1 MGQKVDP
8 YLSKKQVQVLAKSQ
22 TTSDAE
28 RKTTRPITLD
38 TTQTSSIPASCQ
50 GSAPDNETEF
60 LNAWF
65 PRLDTEPYI
74 IPPVHFDTVHVRKV
88 NLAGGHSIKVLK
100 TQEEREQGQDK
111 SANKTVKIDRILK
124 KIHYCLSHIKK
135 EAARQGELL
144 VIMSQAKC
152 SLYGA
157 NSTSLYT
164 GAAAM
169 STNSSDRETL
179 DLREEFVDL
188 LVIHRQQ
195 GILMAATI
203 PKTEENPETLQGDIR
218 KAVDYLEKA
227 KQVVEDCVVNDV
239 TPKPAIHRAVLLPN
253 VTRDCLQGQLV
264 NMNDLRELEQRLG
277 VEPGRSFSEF
287 CLCEDDMADE
297 TRVERW
303 WTTCLK
309 RDVGAE
315 RPMMGHDVY
324 RQLVTKFV
332 TPLTTVQMYL
342 STEPRLQLWTLH
354 DVVQAVGEEHGRD
367 LSRIALFPRQ
377 LELVEDLP
385 DQNKDDVIILYGPPG
400 SAKTFLLLIKGVLWL
415 KEGCGKVFV
424 VQSRPEDGAASAFLV
439 AHQLKMTAAQGPDSV
454 QLVNT
459 QDFWDS
465 EWNTWTQEGEVK
477 YQAWVQQLCDHA
489 RDIPTGAVHILAD
502 EANCDHV
509 SSIVKTLHHRGVR
522 VNLWAAGVTL
532 DIPADLQ
539 DNVRMLTEPL
549 RSPPSV
555 VREVEKANDMKKS
568 TVPAYS
574 VPPVAPPCDGPPLIT
589 IKHYEGREGH
599 EASYFPWRC
608 EECGMQVAHV
618 LLDDLHVG
626 RGDNAAPGLKYNDVF
641 VTGSRIDC
649 GTNTPDDNDRS
660 PAPFIR
666 GLQSAGIPTRQ
677 VSRDDRDAI
686 RRVAENAWPPTATG
700 ATGGGEDAVTVVEEG
715 AVWGLERKV
724 VVYMDGFSDGA
735 NTYGR
740 LRSFSRAT
748 SQVIYVKI
756 G

>member
-1 MGQKVDP
+1 MST
-8 YLSKKQVQVLAKSQ
+8 LSEPSDTGECKECCQCNEESQ
-22 TTSDAE
+22 CDSE
-28 RKTTRPITLD
+28 NCECCSNGSRC
-38 TTQTSSIPASCQ
+38 SSRCFATGCGNYHKIVM
-50 GSAPDNETEF
+50 TEF

-65 PRLDTEPYI
+65 PCLDTQPYI

-111 SANKTVKIDRILK
+111 SANKTAKIDRILQ

-135 EAARQGELL
+135 EAAKQRELM

-227 KQVVEDCVVNDV
+227 KKIVEDCVVNDV

-253 VTRDCLQGQLV
+253 LK
-264 NMNDLRELEQRLG
+264 ELEQRLG

-287 CLCEDDMADE
+287 CLGEDDMADE
-297 TRVERW
+297 TRVKRW

-309 RDVGAE
+309 RDVGAD
-315 RPMMGHDVY
+315 RPMMGQDVY
-324 RQLVTKFV
+324 RRLVTKFV

-354 DVVQAVGEEHGRD
+354 HVVQAVGEEHGRD

-459 QDFWDS
+459 QDFWDN
-465 EWNTWTQEGEVK
+465 ERKTWTQEGEVK

-489 RDIPTGAVHILAD
+489 RDNPTGAVHILAD

-522 VNLWAAGVTL
+522 VNLWAAGVKL

-555 VREVEKANDMKKS
+555 VREVEKANDMKDS

-574 VPPVAPPCDGPPLIT
+574 VPPVAPPCDGPPLIA
-589 IKHYEGREGH
+589 ISHYYDSQGH
-599 EASYFPWRC
+599 EAGYYPWRC
-608 EECGMQVAHV
+608 EECAKQVARV
-618 LLDDLHVG
+618 LLHNLHVG
-626 RGDNAAPGLKYNDVF
+626 RRDNAAPGLKYNDVF
-641 VTGSRIDC
+641 VTGSSIDC
-649 GTNTPDDNDRS
+649 RTNTPDGKDYS

-666 GLQSAGIPTRQ
+666 GLRSAGIPTRQ

-686 RRVAENAWPPTATG
+686 RRVAENAWPATATG
-700 ATGGGEDAVTVVEEG
+700 ATGGGEDAVTVVNEST
-715 AVWGLERKV
+715 VWGLERKV
-724 VVYMDGFSDGA
+724 VVYMEGGLGA
-735 NTYGR
+735 GLDANALGR

-748 SQVIYVKI
+748 SQVIHVNSDE
-756 G
+756 

>member
-1 MGQKVDP
+1 MGQKVES
-8 YLSKKQVQVLAKSQ
+8 YLSKKRIQRIVKRQ
-22 TTSDAE
+22 TTSYTQQDASTTSDDKS
-28 RKTTRPITLD
+28 KTTRPIPQD
-38 TTQTSSIPASCQ
+38 TTLTSSIPASHQ
-50 GSAPDNETEF
+50 GPAAANTEF

-65 PRLDTEPYI
+65 PRLDTQPYI
-74 IPPVHFDTVHVRKV
+74 IPPVHFDTVYVKPV
-88 NLAGGHSIKVLK
+88 NLRGGHPIKVLR
-100 TQEEREQGQDK
+100 TQEEQEQGQDK
-111 SANKTVKIDRILK
+111 RANKTVKIDRILK
-124 KIHYCLSHIKK
+124 KIHYCLSHIKT
-135 EAARQGELL
+135 EAARQGEQI

-179 DLREEFVDL
+179 DVREEFVDL

-227 KQVVEDCVVNDV
+227 KKVVEDCVVKDCIVNDV
-239 TPKPAIHRAVLLPN
+239 TPKPAIAIHRAILLPN

-264 NMNDLRELEQRLG
+264 KMNDLRELEQRLG

-287 CLCEDDMADE
+287 CLSEDDMADE

-309 RDVGAE
+309 RDEGAD
-315 RPMMGHDVY
+315 RPMMGQDVY

-354 DVVQAVGEEHGRD
+354 HVVQAVGEEHGRD

-415 KEGCGKVFV
+415 KERCKKVFV
-424 VQSRPEDGAASAFLV
+424 MQTRPADGTASAFLV
-439 AHQLKMTAAQGPDSV
+439 AHQLEKTAAQGPNSV

-465 EWNTWTQEGEVK
+465 EEKTWTQGGEVK

-489 RDIPTGAVHILAD
+489 RDNPTGAVHILAD
-502 EANCDHV
+502 EAN
-509 SSIVKTLHHRGVR
+509 
-522 VNLWAAGVTL
+522 W
-532 DIPADLQ
+532 
-539 DNVRMLTEPL
+539 
-549 RSPPSV
+549 
-555 VREVEKANDMKKS
+555 
-568 TVPAYS
+568 
-574 VPPVAPPCDGPPLIT
+574 
-589 IKHYEGREGH
+589 
-599 EASYFPWRC
+599 
-608 EECGMQVAHV
+608 
-618 LLDDLHVG
+618 
-626 RGDNAAPGLKYNDVF
+626 
-641 VTGSRIDC
+641 
-649 GTNTPDDNDRS
+649 
-660 PAPFIR
+660 
-666 GLQSAGIPTRQ
+666 
-677 VSRDDRDAI
+677 
-686 RRVAENAWPPTATG
+686 
-700 ATGGGEDAVTVVEEG
+700 
-715 AVWGLERKV
+715 
-724 VVYMDGFSDGA
+724 
-735 NTYGR
+735 
-740 LRSFSRAT
+740 
-748 SQVIYVKI
+748 
-756 G
+756 

>member
-1 MGQKVDP
+1 M
-8 YLSKKQVQVLAKSQ
+8 SKL
-22 TTSDAE
+22 
-28 RKTTRPITLD
+28 
-38 TTQTSSIPASCQ
+38 
-50 GSAPDNETEF
+50 TEF

-65 PRLDTEPYI
+65 PRLDTQPYI
-74 IPPVHFDTVHVRKV
+74 IPPVHFDTVYVRKV

-124 KIHYCLSHIKK
+124 KIHYCLSHIKQ
-135 EAARQGELL
+135 EAAKQRELM

-169 STNSSDRETL
+169 STNSSDREAL

-203 PKTEENPETLQGDIR
+203 PKTEENPDTLQGDIR

-227 KQVVEDCVVNDV
+227 KQVVEDYVVNDV

-253 VTRDCLQGQLV
+253 VSRDCLQGQLV
-264 NMNDLRELEQRLG
+264 EISDLRELEQRLG

-309 RDVGAE
+309 RDVGAD
-315 RPMMGHDVY
+315 RPMMGQDVY

-377 LELVEDLP
+377 LELVEDLS

-415 KEGCGKVFV
+415 KEGCGRVFV
-424 VQSRPEDGAASAFLV
+424 VQTRPEDGAASAFLV
-439 AHQLKMTAAQGPDSV
+439 AHQLEKTAAQGPDSV

-459 QDFWDS
+459 QDFWDN
-465 EWNTWTQEGEVK
+465 EKKTWTQGGEVK
-477 YQAWVQQLCDHA
+477 YQAWVQQLCDQA

-502 EANCDHV
+502 EAN
-509 SSIVKTLHHRGVR
+509 
-522 VNLWAAGVTL
+522 W
-532 DIPADLQ
+532 
-539 DNVRMLTEPL
+539 
-549 RSPPSV
+549 
-555 VREVEKANDMKKS
+555 
-568 TVPAYS
+568 
-574 VPPVAPPCDGPPLIT
+574 
-589 IKHYEGREGH
+589 
-599 EASYFPWRC
+599 
-608 EECGMQVAHV
+608 
-618 LLDDLHVG
+618 
-626 RGDNAAPGLKYNDVF
+626 
-641 VTGSRIDC
+641 
-649 GTNTPDDNDRS
+649 
-660 PAPFIR
+660 
-666 GLQSAGIPTRQ
+666 
-677 VSRDDRDAI
+677 
-686 RRVAENAWPPTATG
+686 
-700 ATGGGEDAVTVVEEG
+700 
-715 AVWGLERKV
+715 
-724 VVYMDGFSDGA
+724 
-735 NTYGR
+735 
-740 LRSFSRAT
+740 
-748 SQVIYVKI
+748 
-756 G
+756 

>member
-8 YLSKKQVQVLAKSQ
+8 YLSKEQVQVLAKSQ
-22 TTSDAE
+22 ATSDAE

-65 PRLDTEPYI
+65 PRLDTQPYI
-74 IPPVHFDTVHVRKV
+74 VPRVHFDTVHVRKV

-111 SANKTVKIDRILK
+111 SANKTVKIDRILQ

-135 EAARQGELL
+135 EAAKQRELM

-218 KAVDYLEKA
+218 KAVDYLQKA
-227 KQVVEDCVVNDV
+227 KQVVKDCVVNDV

-309 RDVGAE
+309 RDVGAD
-315 RPMMGHDVY
+315 RPMMGQDVY
-324 RQLVTKFV
+324 RQLVTK
-332 TPLTTVQMYL
+332 
-342 STEPRLQLWTLH
+342 
-354 DVVQAVGEEHGRD
+354 
-367 LSRIALFPRQ
+367 
-377 LELVEDLP
+377 
-385 DQNKDDVIILYGPPG
+385 
-400 SAKTFLLLIKGVLWL
+400 
-415 KEGCGKVFV
+415 
-424 VQSRPEDGAASAFLV
+424 
-439 AHQLKMTAAQGPDSV
+439 
-454 QLVNT
+454 
-459 QDFWDS
+459 
-465 EWNTWTQEGEVK
+465 
-477 YQAWVQQLCDHA
+477 
-489 RDIPTGAVHILAD
+489 
-502 EANCDHV
+502 
-509 SSIVKTLHHRGVR
+509 
-522 VNLWAAGVTL
+522 
-532 DIPADLQ
+532 
-539 DNVRMLTEPL
+539 
-549 RSPPSV
+549 
-555 VREVEKANDMKKS
+555 
-568 TVPAYS
+568 
-574 VPPVAPPCDGPPLIT
+574 
-589 IKHYEGREGH
+589 
-599 EASYFPWRC
+599 
-608 EECGMQVAHV
+608 
-618 LLDDLHVG
+618 
-626 RGDNAAPGLKYNDVF
+626 
-641 VTGSRIDC
+641 
-649 GTNTPDDNDRS
+649 
-660 PAPFIR
+660 
-666 GLQSAGIPTRQ
+666 
-677 VSRDDRDAI
+677 
-686 RRVAENAWPPTATG
+686 
-700 ATGGGEDAVTVVEEG
+700 
-715 AVWGLERKV
+715 
-724 VVYMDGFSDGA
+724 
-735 NTYGR
+735 
-740 LRSFSRAT
+740 
-748 SQVIYVKI
+748 
-756 G
+756 

>member
-1 MGQKVDP
+1 MTSALTECCPCNEESECNSNNCACHSRHTRCSANCFAGGCTNSKLTGECKECCRCNEESQCDSKNCECRSKGSHCSSRCFATGCGNHKTVMGQKVEP
-8 YLSKKQVQVLAKSQ
+8 YLSKEQVQVLAKSQ
-22 TTSDAE
+22 ATSDAE

-38 TTQTSSIPASCQ
+38 TTQASSIPASRQ

-65 PRLDTEPYI
+65 PRLDTQPYI

-227 KQVVEDCVVNDV
+227 KKIVEDCVVNDV

-264 NMNDLRELEQRLG
+264 MMNDLRELEQRLG

-309 RDVGAE
+309 RDEGAD
-315 RPMMGHDVY
+315 RPMMGQDVY

-342 STEPRLQLWTLH
+342 STEPRLQLWTPH

-377 LELVEDLP
+377 LELVEDLS

-459 QDFWDS
+459 QDFWDN
-465 EWNTWTQEGEVK
+465 ERKTWTQEGEVK

-502 EANCDHV
+502 EAN
-509 SSIVKTLHHRGVR
+509 
-522 VNLWAAGVTL
+522 W
-532 DIPADLQ
+532 
-539 DNVRMLTEPL
+539 
-549 RSPPSV
+549 
-555 VREVEKANDMKKS
+555 
-568 TVPAYS
+568 
-574 VPPVAPPCDGPPLIT
+574 
-589 IKHYEGREGH
+589 
-599 EASYFPWRC
+599 
-608 EECGMQVAHV
+608 
-618 LLDDLHVG
+618 
-626 RGDNAAPGLKYNDVF
+626 
-641 VTGSRIDC
+641 
-649 GTNTPDDNDRS
+649 
-660 PAPFIR
+660 
-666 GLQSAGIPTRQ
+666 
-677 VSRDDRDAI
+677 
-686 RRVAENAWPPTATG
+686 
-700 ATGGGEDAVTVVEEG
+700 
-715 AVWGLERKV
+715 
-724 VVYMDGFSDGA
+724 
-735 NTYGR
+735 
-740 LRSFSRAT
+740 
-748 SQVIYVKI
+748 
-756 G
+756 